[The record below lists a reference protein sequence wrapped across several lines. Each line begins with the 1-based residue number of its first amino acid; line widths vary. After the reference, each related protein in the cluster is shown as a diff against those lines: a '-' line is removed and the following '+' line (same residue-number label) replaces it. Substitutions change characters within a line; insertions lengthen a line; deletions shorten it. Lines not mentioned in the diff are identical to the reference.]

1 MHQVNL
7 GSRYQKIEYS
17 GKFSSYQLYGNSEYQ
32 FERDEFNAYQN
43 FLYKRALFGLS
54 VYSDKELSIMHWD
67 KKSRIQK
74 VHSRTQNVL
83 NLWKQELSSNFI
95 NDLFSSMFW
104 NSKFVS
110 KMIEAYPKDQDPFFT
125 SKMDFKSLGLSKK
138 QIVNKLIEERILPY
152 NFYQLQ

>member
-1 MHQVNL
+1 MHQVKRE
-7 GSRYQKIEYS
+7 SRYQKIQYS
-17 GKFSSYQLYGNSEYQ
+17 GQLSNYQLYGNTDYQ
-32 FERDEFNAYQN
+32 YERDEFNAYQN

-74 VHSRTQNVL
+74 VHTRTQTVL

-95 NDLFSSMFW
+95 NDLFSKLFW

-110 KMIEAYPKDQDPFFT
+110 EMIEIYPKDQDPFF
-125 SKMDFKSLGLSKK
+125 KCKLDFKSLGVDKK
-138 QIVNKLIEERILPY
+138 HIINKLIEERILPH